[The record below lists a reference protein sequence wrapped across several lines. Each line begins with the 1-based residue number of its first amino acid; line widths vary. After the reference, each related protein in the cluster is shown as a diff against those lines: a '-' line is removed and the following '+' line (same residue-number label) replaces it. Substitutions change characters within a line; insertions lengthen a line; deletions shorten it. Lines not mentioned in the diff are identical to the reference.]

1 MAHSAFSLR
10 RKRALRGSALI
21 LTALALIP
29 LLAMVAFAVDW
40 GRICV
45 SKAELQRAAD
55 SAAMA
60 GAWELRNAK
69 GPASRLSSKAAISAV
84 MQAAKAYSVMNT
96 SMGKPLQLQD
106 SDIQIGYLADAR
118 IPGGKLET
126 SDPEQ
131 FNTVRVS
138 VRRDAESNGA
148 VPMFFARILGKEEA
162 ESKATATATFIG
174 NVAGFKKPLGG
185 GEEGPYLPML
195 PFTLD
200 LTTWKSALSG
210 EGPDE
215 WKWDS
220 NQNKFVTGS
229 DGVPE
234 FNLYPQDT
242 GAAANRGIVKIGTNN
257 PDTPH
262 VARQILNG
270 VSLRDWEFHNGS
282 LTFDENG
289 EIHLEGTPGLRA
301 TFQNELSAIRGQGR
315 IVPIFSKVEGSGNN
329 AIYTIVEWGGVR
341 IIEVELTG
349 NDKRVIVQAGEATA
363 AGTIPAP
370 AGQKGKSKFVN
381 SRVWLAQ

>member
-1 MAHSAFSLR
+1 MARSDYSFR
-10 RKRALRGSALI
+10 RKAARRGSALI
-21 LTALALIP
+21 LTALAIIP

-45 SKAELQRAAD
+45 TKAELQRAAD

-69 GPASRLSSKAAISAV
+69 GPASRLSSKAALSAV
-84 MQAAKAYSVMNT
+84 RQAAKAYAAMNT
-96 SMGKPLQLQD
+96 SMGKSLHLQD

-118 IPGGKLET
+118 TPGGKLDT
-126 SDPEQ
+126 SDAEQ

-138 VRRDAESNGA
+138 VRRDSESNGA
-148 VPMFFARILGKEEA
+148 IPMFFARILGKEEA

-195 PFTLD
+195 PFALD
-200 LTTWKSALSG
+200 LNTWRSALNG

-215 WKWDS
+215 WKWDA
-220 NQNKFVTGS
+220 NKNKFVFGS

-242 GAAANRGIVKIGTNN
+242 GAAANRGIVKIGTNT

-262 VARQILNG
+262 VARQILYG
-270 VSLRDWEFHNGS
+270 VSLQDWEFHNGS

-315 IVPIFSKVEGSGNN
+315 IVPIFSDVEGSGNN

-349 NDKRVIVQAGEATA
+349 KDKRVIVQAGEVTA
-363 AGTIPAP
+363 AGAVPAV
-370 AGQKGKSKFVN
+370 QKGKSKFVN